1 MVELYVPQASDW
13 INAYQGGK
21 QARMTSDKN
30 AATQR
35 AGGLMASGDYAGAA
49 AAVLPHDMGAG
60 VKIQEYGAQQAAQER
75 RKGYGQQFAEGKGAE
90 AAKAAYSAGDWDEGG
105 QISKALDAASEQQRA
120 QVRANAERV
129 AAIVAPL
136 GDLPENDIA
145 GRKAYIA
152 QRKADLV
159 AAGYSEQQV
168 DGFEPTNANLATIY
182 SQAMGL
188 KDYLAY
194 REKTT
199 KADWREVKN
208 ADGSSRFIDLNGA
221 EIEDPRGSPA
231 APASSL
237 SGNTDADA
245 VWRAAIQQES
255 GGRPGV
261 IGPDTAYGN
270 AQGLTQMLPATAQA
284 MASKLG
290 VAWRPELMTAKT
302 PEAAAYQEQLG
313 RAYFDEGLQ
322 KYGGDVRKAL
332 AYYHG
337 GPDERI
343 WGPKTAAHVNAV
355 MARVQPGDMGGS
367 PVLAGGSAA
376 DEVRPY
382 QVAANGATPAPPS
395 GRREIA
401 GSAPQ
406 PKPQSRPATAAEK
419 ALYGIPADVPA
430 QIKPDG
436 SIDTISVGNG
446 RGSGKLAPQDSKY
459 ISEARTAAQQ
469 LTGTLPLV
477 NRFIQLNEDVS
488 TGGMM
493 GNSLVAGARA
503 MVDPKVAEM
512 KAITDKLTPAMRQGL
527 PGAASDRD
535 IAMFQSATVGIGKPG
550 PANQS
555 VAVAMRAATKRQQ
568 DYVAYLED
576 YARKNGSLLGAQEE
590 WDAYAAANPM
600 FNDQG
605 SGVLKLNKTTPWR
618 EYFGS
623 ANPAASGQ
631 APAIT
636 GAQAKALRQDAA
648 DAIRQGA
655 PRAAVI
661 EALRA
666 KGVTNVSGL

>member
-49 AAVLPHDMGAG
+49 AAVLPYDMATG
-60 VKIQEYGAQQAAQER
+60 VQIQKYGAEQEGLER
-75 RKGYGQQFAEGKGAE
+75 RKGYGQQFAEGKGAD
-90 AAKAAYSAGDWDEGG
+90 AAKAAYSAGDWDEGFK
-105 QISKALDAASEQQRA
+105 ISKALDAASEQQRA
-120 QVRANAERV
+120 QVKANAERV

-188 KDYLAY
+188 KDYLAM
-194 REKTT
+194 RERQAKP
-199 KADWREVKN
+199 DWAERTN
-208 ADGSSRFIDLNGA
+208 PDGSTTWVDRNSPEVA
-221 EIEDPRGSPA
+221 EPRGSTGPA
-231 APASSL
+231 P

-284 MASKLG
+284 MAEKLG
-290 VAWRPELMTAKT
+290 VAWRPELMTAAT

-446 RGSGKLAPQDSKY
+446 RGSGKLAPQDSKD

-469 LTGTLPLV
+469 LAGTLPLV

-535 IAMFQSATVGIGKPG
+535 IAMFQSATVGLGKPG

-636 GAQAKALRQDAA
+636 GAQAKALRAEASAA
-648 DAIRQGA
+648 IKAGA

-661 EALRA
+661 DRLRQS
-666 KGVTNVSGL
+666 GVTNVSGL